1 MLKNLNIWF
10 LSSLLVSLG
19 VLIPIVTVFFSFFEE
34 TSNYYQIL
42 KDTFLFEYIFNSF
55 ILLICVLALTFIIG
69 TTCAYLV
76 SFYKFPFSNFFKWSL
91 ILGFAVPP
99 YIYAYSLTAF
109 FENYGTAFTILIN
122 LFGEGEYNKYI
133 PKFDGLLGAVLSLS
147 FSLFAYVYI
156 LSRASFLYQSQ
167 NLIDLGRS
175 LGFSKFKSLYS
186 LILPAAR
193 PAIVAGL
200 SLVAMET
207 LAEFGAVDFFSI
219 NTLTTGIYNSWI
231 TFDDLAFSNRLSFF
245 LLIFI
250 FACFIIEN
258 FSRRNAKYHFNSR
271 GGFKHKEKITLTGKK
286 SFFAFLFCFI
296 IENYSRKKAKY
307 HFNSRGGFK
316 QKEKIK
322 LSGKKSF
329 FAFLFCFI
337 IFFLSFLFPL
347 SQMLYWTIKF
357 PENLFDIDIISLTLN
372 TIYLVILSSIV
383 LILFSLLSNYGNR
396 VSRNKILNFLST
408 ISISGYAIPGVILA
422 VAFITFIAW
431 FDDNVVKSLGFLSIK
446 KIFIGSILGLVL
458 VYFVRFYSL
467 AFNGIKSGYEKI
479 NISVDESSYLLGYSK
494 KKTFLNIHI
503 PFLRNSLLFVAI
515 LISLEII
522 RELPITLILR
532 PFNFETFATTA
543 YISASEDLLEA
554 AAVPSLFL
562 ILIATLFIMFT
573 SKYILRENER

>member
-1 MLKNLNIWF
+1 MRINFWYI
-10 LSSLLVSLG
+10 SSLFISIFVI
-19 VLIPIVTVFFSFFEE
+19 IPILTVFLSFFET

-42 KDTFLFEYIFNSF
+42 KDTFLLEYISNSI
-55 ILLICVLALTFIIG
+55 ILLLSVLILTFLIG
-69 TTCAYLV
+69 TGTAYLV
-76 SFYKFPFSNFFKWSL
+76 SFYRFPLSNFFKWAL
-91 ILGFAVPP
+91 ILSFAVPP

-109 FENYGTAFTILIN
+109 FENYGTAYSILKS
-122 LFGEGEYNKYI
+122 LFGDKNYNLYI
-133 PKFDGLLGAVLSLS
+133 PKFDGMLGVILSLS
-147 FSLFAYVYI
+147 FSLFAYIYI
-156 LSRASFLYQSQ
+156 LARASFLYQSQ
-167 NLIDLGRS
+167 NFIDLGKN
-175 LGFSKFKSLYS
+175 LGFTNFKTLYTI
-186 LILPAAR
+186 ILPAAR

-231 TFDDLAFSNRLSFF
+231 TFDDLAFANQLSFF
-245 LLIFI
+245 LLLFI
-250 FACFIIEN
+250 FALFILEN
-258 FSRRNAKYHFNSR
+258 LSRN
-271 GGFKHKEKITLTGKK
+271 
-286 SFFAFLFCFI
+286 
-296 IENYSRKKAKY
+296 KAKY
-307 HFNSRGGFK
+307 HFNAKGGFK
-316 QKEKIK
+316 QKQKIQ
-322 LSGKKSF
+322 LNGTKSIA
-329 FAFLFCFI
+329 AFLFCFF

-357 PENLFDIDIISLTLN
+357 PENLFDLQIIDILSNTL
-372 TIYLVILSSIV
+372 YLVILSSFV
-383 LILFSLLSNYGNR
+383 LIMFSLISNYGNR
-396 VSRNKILNFLST
+396 VTKNKTLNILST
-408 ISISGYAIPGVILA
+408 LSISGYAIPGVILA

-431 FDDNVVKSLGFLSIK
+431 FDESVVKNLGLFSIK

-494 KKTFLNIHI
+494 RKTFMNIHI
-503 PFLRNSLLFVAI
+503 PFLRNSLLFVCI
-515 LISLEII
+515 LISLEIV

-562 ILIATLFIMFT
+562 ILIATFFIIVT
-573 SKYILRENER
+573 SKYILRDNNE